1 MFEREKDLSTEQKAL
16 TINLDDRKYGTIV
29 EIGAG
34 QEVARQFFKAGAAAG
49 TVAKTMS
56 AYDMRVSNKIYGD
69 VGRYVSRERVEQM
82 LGREFEL
89 LLDRLQAAR
98 SKDTTFFSYA
108 ATVAAKG
115 YNTTH
120 ECHGWLGL
128 CFQLRPGEAPSQ
140 IVMHVRMLDNSN
152 EGQSEALGIL
162 GVNLI
167 HGAFTYA
174 SEPRWIIDGL
184 KDGLEPNRVEVD
196 LIHFSGPGFSH
207 IDNRLK
213 NLHLIRSKLTR
224 AVMYSPNG
232 QPVVP
237 SEHLYKQSALV
248 IRGAFMPP
256 TKVHEDMAET
266 GLKQLQLADSDA
278 RGALVMAEI
287 SMSTLAPGGGADDA
301 EFLSR
306 TDMVNALGYNVLVSD
321 YVRTFSL
328 RSWIRRY
335 THHPIGIAVKA
346 TDCDF
351 LFDES
356 FYDGLEGGIMEAM
369 GKLFAEDTRMFVYPA
384 LNDAGE
390 LVTLESLEV
399 PEQHKYLLK
408 LLVENGKI
416 LPNEDCATDNLH
428 ISARKLLSSIS
439 EGSGEWEQ
447 QLPEDVRDLIISRN
461 LLGYP
466 DMPELNGRTSH

>member
-1 MFEREKDLSTEQKAL
+1 MLERDKSLSTPQKAL
-16 TINLDDRKYGTIV
+16 EINLDDRKYGTIV

-82 LGREFEL
+82 LDKEFEL
-89 LLDRLQAAR
+89 LLERLQETR
-98 SKDTTFFSYA
+98 RKDTTFFSYA

-115 YNTTH
+115 YNTNH
-120 ECHGWLGL
+120 ECHGWVGL
-128 CFQLRPGEAPSQ
+128 RFQLRPGEAPCQ

-167 HGAFTYA
+167 HGAFTHPN
-174 SEPRWIIDGL
+174 EPKWIIEGLRDGI
-184 KDGLEPNRVEVD
+184 DTDRIEVD

-207 IDNRLK
+207 VNNRLK
-213 NLHLIRSKLTR
+213 NLHLIRAWLTR
-224 AVMYSPNG
+224 AVMYCPEGHS
-232 QPVVP
+232 VVP
-237 SEHLYKQSALV
+237 SEQLYKKSALV

-256 TKVHEDMAET
+256 TKAHKDMAET
-266 GLKQLQLADSDA
+266 GLGQLQNIQSDA

-287 SMSTLAPGGGADDA
+287 SMSTLTRGGGADDE

-306 TDMVNALGYNVLVSD
+306 ADLVNAMGYNVLVSD
-321 YVRTFSL
+321 YLRTFSL

-335 THHPIGIAVKA
+335 THHPIGISVKA

-351 LFDES
+351 LFNES
-356 FYDGLEGGIMEAM
+356 FYQGLEGGIMEAM

-384 LNDAGE
+384 LNDSDQLIA
-390 LVTLESLEV
+390 LDNLEV
-399 PEQHKYLLK
+399 PEQHNYLLK
-408 LLVENGKI
+408 LLIANGKM
-416 LPNEDCATDNLH
+416 LSSSGYNEANLH
-428 ISARKLLSSIS
+428 ISARKLLSSIAS
-439 EGSGEWEQ
+439 GPGEWQ
-447 QLPEDVRDLIISRN
+447 TQLPEEVAKLIVDRQ
-461 LLGYP
+461 LFGYS
-466 DMPELNGRTSH
+466 DSDELA